1 MAGMIGSGIFM
12 SPGSVLSSSG
22 SVGLSLIIW
31 SVCGI
36 VSACG
41 ALCILEL
48 GLAKVSESMFFLIV
62 DHKRIE

>member
-48 GLAKVSESMFFLIV
+48 GLAKVSKSVLTLSLII
-62 DHKRIE
+62 KRIK